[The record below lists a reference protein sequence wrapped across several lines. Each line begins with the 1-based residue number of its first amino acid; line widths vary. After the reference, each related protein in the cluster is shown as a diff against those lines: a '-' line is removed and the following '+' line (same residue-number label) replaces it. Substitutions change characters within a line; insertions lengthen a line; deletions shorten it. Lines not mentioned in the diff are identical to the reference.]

1 MEPGA
6 PQCLTSH
13 TCWYLHLDICPS
25 TVMPITSSAATSVNN
40 YLLQV
45 WLATSSSIGLQL
57 HYSLCFSSDSICH
70 REMYNWSLGT
80 IRRQC
85 HDFFSISFQFVTGMR
100 SCSRCQPSWTTFHL
114 VRLPTL
120 KTTTT
125 ATTTDNNKW
134 INYNFHVVCNSWLPP
149 PLSPIPPRFAVH
161 K

>member
-6 PQCLTSH
+6 PCLTSH

-25 TVMPITSSAATSVNN
+25 TVLSITAQQPHQLTIIYCKSD
-40 YLLQV
+40 LLHHPV
-45 WLATSSSIGLQL
+45 LACSFIT
-57 HYSLCFSSDSICH
+57 LCFSSDSICH

-85 HDFFSISFQFVTGMR
+85 HDFFSINFQFVTGMQ

-125 ATTTDNNKW
+125 ATTTTTELITIFTLFATVGCLRLYLQFLRGLLCTNK
-134 INYNFHVVCNSWLPP
+134 
-149 PLSPIPPRFAVH
+149 
-161 K
+161 